1 MLRFEIDRRLGRFAV
16 YGGLGWCFEVLFTG
30 LHDFVRSRDP
40 ALPSRSSLWMFPI
53 YGLLQPLYEPL
64 HDALRERPILF
75 RAGAYGAGI
84 MAVEYVTG
92 KAIRKL
98 VGKAPW
104 DYSYARVHIDGLV
117 RPAYFPLW
125 AGVGLAAE
133 RVHDTLTGRG

>member
-1 MLRFEIDRRLGRFAV
+1 MLVGCF
-16 YGGLGWCFEVLFTG
+16 GWCFEILFTG

-53 YGLLQPLYEPL
+53 YGLLQPLYEPV
-64 HDALRERPILF
+64 HDALRDRPVLF
-75 RAGAYGAGI
+75 RASAYGAGI

-92 KAIRKL
+92 KAIRRL